1 MNTIFA
7 IAKSTFK
14 ETMRQRVLL
23 VLLLFGVVTVASSVL
38 FSYLSTGEE
47 FKFVVDM
54 GLGAMLIFGLLM
66 ATVLGAFMIPTDV
79 ERRIIFTILSK
90 PVRRMEFI
98 FGKFLGALG
107 TIAMNVVLMGIVFL
121 VVYFLKN
128 KFHLQLTAVEAVGL
142 VFFQLAVILSIAVTV
157 STIATPWFTVIFTM
171 FTYFVGCMNET
182 LHHIATHAQSTFTR
196 LSMWVLTVL
205 VPHFENFD
213 LREKILLEDP
223 VPGMY
228 LVKAIAYALAYI
240 AVMMAFAYLL
250 FNEREF

>member
-1 MNTIFA
+1 MSTIFS

-23 VLLLFGVVTVASSVL
+23 ILLLFGVVTVASSVL

-47 FKFVVDM
+47 IKFVVDM
-54 GLGAMLIFGLLM
+54 GLGAMLIFGLLT
-66 ATVLGAFMIPTDV
+66 ATVLGAFMIPTDI

-98 FGKFLGALG
+98 AGKFLGALG
-107 TIAMNVVLMGIVFL
+107 TIAVNVILMGLVFL
-121 VVYFLKN
+121 VVYFFKN
-128 KFHLQLTAVEAVGL
+128 KFHLELSAVEAVGL

-157 STIATPWFTVIFTM
+157 STIATPWFSVIFTM
-171 FTYFVGCMNET
+171 FIYFVGCMNET
-182 LHHIATHAQSTFTR
+182 LHHIATHSQNTFTR
-196 LSMWVLTVL
+196 LSMWILTVL

-228 LVKAIAYALAYI
+228 LVKAIGYGLAYI